1 MVIHDLEQK
10 RVDYIKVQEKMK
22 REKENNVKTFKVFKI
37 TAFILLKLNF
47 AVG

>member
-10 RVDYIKVQEKMK
+10 RVDYIKVQQKIK
-22 REKENNVKTFKVFKI
+22 REKENNVKTFKVSKI
-37 TAFILLKLNF
+37 TAFILLNQNF